1 MNINKLTQRS
11 LEAVQSAQSIA
22 VSHNNQQVDQEHLCA
37 ALLGQDDSL
46 IKSLIER
53 MGSDAEGFAGAVG
66 AAIARLPQVTG
77 SSREA
82 DRIYVTQDLDKALNK
97 AEEIAIHMKDEYV
110 SVEHLFLGMMEQP
123 NSAMRELFSRY
134 SIKKNDFLKALEEVR
149 GGARVTTDNPEDT
162 YDALNK
168 YAQDLVELAR
178 RQKLDPVIGRDDEV
192 RNVIRILS
200 RKTKNNPVLIG
211 EPGVGKTAIAEGL
224 AQRIVRGDVPANLK
238 ERKIYS
244 LDMGALIAGAKFRGE
259 FEERLKAV
267 LGEVKRSEGKIIL
280 FIDELH
286 TIVGAGKTEGSM
298 DAGNLLKPM
307 LARGEDVLFISMS
320 SGISGSFSSASM
332 AAKELRKEFPTRTLL
347 LVDTLSASL
356 GEGLLVMRAV
366 DCREQ
371 GFTLEETAS
380 LLDRLRHAMCQVF
393 TVEDLKYLRAT
404 GRISNIK
411 AALAAVLHIKPILKG
426 DVEGKIVCAE
436 KVRGRK
442 RSIETL
448 AAQYNEYVRSADAQ
462 TIGIAH
468 ADCPEEAEQLGKLLC
483 RYNPPKRI
491 LTVCY
496 EPVTGAHV
504 GPGTLALFFLGD
516 GSFRKCEQ

>member
-1 MNINKLTQRS
+1 MTMFSIVTDTSANLDSAYLKAHDVTVVPFTFLVGDEERTCIDTAAFDGAAYYNAMRTGTSVRTSQVTPQRY
-11 LEAVQSAQSIA
+11 I
-22 VSHNNQQVDQEHLCA
+22 EHLRP
-37 ALLGQDDSL
+37 LL
-46 IKSLIER
+46 
-53 MGSDAEGFAGAVG
+53 EG
-66 AAIARLPQVTG
+66 
-77 SSREA
+77 
-82 DRIYVTQDLDKALNK
+82 
-97 AEEIAIHMKDEYV
+97 
-110 SVEHLFLGMMEQP
+110 
-123 NSAMRELFSRY
+123 
-134 SIKKNDFLKALEEVR
+134 
-149 GGARVTTDNPEDT
+149 
-162 YDALNK
+162 
-168 YAQDLVELAR
+168 
-178 RQKLDPVIGRDDEV
+178 
-192 RNVIRILS
+192 
-200 RKTKNNPVLIG
+200 
-211 EPGVGKTAIAEGL
+211 
-224 AQRIVRGDVPANLK
+224 
-238 ERKIYS
+238 
-244 LDMGALIAGAKFRGE
+244 
-259 FEERLKAV
+259 
-267 LGEVKRSEGKIIL
+267 
-280 FIDELH
+280 
-286 TIVGAGKTEGSM
+286 
-298 DAGNLLKPM
+298 GN
-307 LARGEDVLFISMS
+307 DVLYIGMS

-332 AAKELRKEFPTRTLL
+332 AAKELRKEFPTRTIL

-426 DVEGKIVCAE
+426 DVAGKIVCAE

-448 AAQYNEYVRSADAQ
+448 AAQYNEYVRSAGAQ

>member
-1 MNINKLTQRS
+1 MRTGPSVRTSQVTPQRY
-11 LEAVQSAQSIA
+11 I
-22 VSHNNQQVDQEHLCA
+22 EHLRP
-37 ALLGQDDSL
+37 LL
-46 IKSLIER
+46 
-53 MGSDAEGFAGAVG
+53 EG
-66 AAIARLPQVTG
+66 
-77 SSREA
+77 
-82 DRIYVTQDLDKALNK
+82 
-97 AEEIAIHMKDEYV
+97 
-110 SVEHLFLGMMEQP
+110 
-123 NSAMRELFSRY
+123 
-134 SIKKNDFLKALEEVR
+134 
-149 GGARVTTDNPEDT
+149 
-162 YDALNK
+162 
-168 YAQDLVELAR
+168 
-178 RQKLDPVIGRDDEV
+178 
-192 RNVIRILS
+192 
-200 RKTKNNPVLIG
+200 
-211 EPGVGKTAIAEGL
+211 
-224 AQRIVRGDVPANLK
+224 
-238 ERKIYS
+238 
-244 LDMGALIAGAKFRGE
+244 
-259 FEERLKAV
+259 
-267 LGEVKRSEGKIIL
+267 
-280 FIDELH
+280 
-286 TIVGAGKTEGSM
+286 
-298 DAGNLLKPM
+298 GN
-307 LARGEDVLFISMS
+307 DVLYIGMS

-332 AAKELRKEFPTRTLL
+332 AAKELRKEFPARTIL

-393 TVEDLKYLRAT
+393 TVEDQKYLRAT

-426 DVEGKIVCAE
+426 DVEGKIVCAK

>member
-1 MNINKLTQRS
+1 MTMFSIVTDTSANLDNAYLKAHDVTVVPFTFLVGDEERTCIDTAAFDGAAYYNAMRTGTSVRTSQVTPQRY
-11 LEAVQSAQSIA
+11 I
-22 VSHNNQQVDQEHLCA
+22 EHLRP
-37 ALLGQDDSL
+37 LL
-46 IKSLIER
+46 
-53 MGSDAEGFAGAVG
+53 EG
-66 AAIARLPQVTG
+66 
-77 SSREA
+77 
-82 DRIYVTQDLDKALNK
+82 
-97 AEEIAIHMKDEYV
+97 
-110 SVEHLFLGMMEQP
+110 
-123 NSAMRELFSRY
+123 
-134 SIKKNDFLKALEEVR
+134 
-149 GGARVTTDNPEDT
+149 
-162 YDALNK
+162 
-168 YAQDLVELAR
+168 
-178 RQKLDPVIGRDDEV
+178 
-192 RNVIRILS
+192 
-200 RKTKNNPVLIG
+200 
-211 EPGVGKTAIAEGL
+211 
-224 AQRIVRGDVPANLK
+224 
-238 ERKIYS
+238 
-244 LDMGALIAGAKFRGE
+244 
-259 FEERLKAV
+259 
-267 LGEVKRSEGKIIL
+267 
-280 FIDELH
+280 
-286 TIVGAGKTEGSM
+286 
-298 DAGNLLKPM
+298 GN
-307 LARGEDVLFISMS
+307 DVLYIGMS

-332 AAKELRKEFPTRTLL
+332 AAKELRKEFPTRTIL

-426 DVEGKIVCAE
+426 DVAGKIVCAE

-448 AAQYNEYVRSADAQ
+448 AAQYNEYVRSAGAQ

>member
-1 MNINKLTQRS
+1 MTMFSIVTDTSANLDSAYLKAHDVTVVPFTFLVGDEERTCIDTAAFDGAAYYNAMRTGTSVRTSQVTPQRY
-11 LEAVQSAQSIA
+11 I
-22 VSHNNQQVDQEHLCA
+22 EHLRP
-37 ALLGQDDSL
+37 LL
-46 IKSLIER
+46 
-53 MGSDAEGFAGAVG
+53 EG
-66 AAIARLPQVTG
+66 
-77 SSREA
+77 
-82 DRIYVTQDLDKALNK
+82 
-97 AEEIAIHMKDEYV
+97 
-110 SVEHLFLGMMEQP
+110 
-123 NSAMRELFSRY
+123 
-134 SIKKNDFLKALEEVR
+134 
-149 GGARVTTDNPEDT
+149 
-162 YDALNK
+162 
-168 YAQDLVELAR
+168 
-178 RQKLDPVIGRDDEV
+178 
-192 RNVIRILS
+192 
-200 RKTKNNPVLIG
+200 
-211 EPGVGKTAIAEGL
+211 
-224 AQRIVRGDVPANLK
+224 
-238 ERKIYS
+238 
-244 LDMGALIAGAKFRGE
+244 
-259 FEERLKAV
+259 
-267 LGEVKRSEGKIIL
+267 
-280 FIDELH
+280 
-286 TIVGAGKTEGSM
+286 
-298 DAGNLLKPM
+298 GN
-307 LARGEDVLFISMS
+307 DVLYIGMS

-332 AAKELRKEFPTRTLL
+332 AAKELRKEFPTRTIL

-356 GEGLLVMRAV
+356 GEGLLVMHAV

-426 DVEGKIVCAE
+426 DVAGKIVCAE

-448 AAQYNEYVRSADAQ
+448 AAQYNEYVRSAGAQ

>member
-1 MNINKLTQRS
+1 MTMFSIVTDTSANLDSAYLKAHDVTVVPFTFLVGDEERTCIDTAAFDGAAYYNAMRTGTSVRTSQVTPQRY
-11 LEAVQSAQSIA
+11 I
-22 VSHNNQQVDQEHLCA
+22 EHLRP
-37 ALLGQDDSL
+37 LL
-46 IKSLIER
+46 
-53 MGSDAEGFAGAVG
+53 EG
-66 AAIARLPQVTG
+66 
-77 SSREA
+77 
-82 DRIYVTQDLDKALNK
+82 
-97 AEEIAIHMKDEYV
+97 
-110 SVEHLFLGMMEQP
+110 
-123 NSAMRELFSRY
+123 
-134 SIKKNDFLKALEEVR
+134 
-149 GGARVTTDNPEDT
+149 
-162 YDALNK
+162 
-168 YAQDLVELAR
+168 
-178 RQKLDPVIGRDDEV
+178 
-192 RNVIRILS
+192 
-200 RKTKNNPVLIG
+200 
-211 EPGVGKTAIAEGL
+211 
-224 AQRIVRGDVPANLK
+224 
-238 ERKIYS
+238 
-244 LDMGALIAGAKFRGE
+244 
-259 FEERLKAV
+259 
-267 LGEVKRSEGKIIL
+267 
-280 FIDELH
+280 
-286 TIVGAGKTEGSM
+286 
-298 DAGNLLKPM
+298 GN
-307 LARGEDVLFISMS
+307 DVLYIGMS

-332 AAKELRKEFPTRTLL
+332 AAKELRKEFPTRTIL

-426 DVEGKIVCAE
+426 DVAGKIVCAE

>member
-1 MNINKLTQRS
+1 MTTFSIVTDTSANLDSAYLKAHAVTVVPFTFLVGDEEHTCIDTAAFDGAAYYNAMRTGTSVRTSQVTPQRY
-11 LEAVQSAQSIA
+11 I
-22 VSHNNQQVDQEHLCA
+22 EHLRP
-37 ALLGQDDSL
+37 LL
-46 IKSLIER
+46 
-53 MGSDAEGFAGAVG
+53 EG
-66 AAIARLPQVTG
+66 
-77 SSREA
+77 
-82 DRIYVTQDLDKALNK
+82 
-97 AEEIAIHMKDEYV
+97 
-110 SVEHLFLGMMEQP
+110 
-123 NSAMRELFSRY
+123 
-134 SIKKNDFLKALEEVR
+134 
-149 GGARVTTDNPEDT
+149 
-162 YDALNK
+162 
-168 YAQDLVELAR
+168 
-178 RQKLDPVIGRDDEV
+178 
-192 RNVIRILS
+192 
-200 RKTKNNPVLIG
+200 
-211 EPGVGKTAIAEGL
+211 
-224 AQRIVRGDVPANLK
+224 
-238 ERKIYS
+238 
-244 LDMGALIAGAKFRGE
+244 
-259 FEERLKAV
+259 
-267 LGEVKRSEGKIIL
+267 
-280 FIDELH
+280 
-286 TIVGAGKTEGSM
+286 
-298 DAGNLLKPM
+298 GN
-307 LARGEDVLFISMS
+307 DVLYIGMS

-332 AAKELRKEFPTRTLL
+332 AAKELRKEFPVRTIL

-356 GEGLLVMRAV
+356 GEGLLVMRAL

-371 GFTLEETAS
+371 GCTLEETAS
-380 LLDRLRHAMCQVF
+380 LLDRLRHSMCQVF

-426 DVEGKIVCAE
+426 NAEGKIVCAE

-448 AAQYNEYVRSADAQ
+448 AAQYDEYVRNADAQ

>member
-1 MNINKLTQRS
+1 MTMFSIVTDT
-11 LEAVQSAQSIA
+11 SANLDSAYLKAHDVTVVPFTFLVGDEERTCI
-22 VSHNNQQVDQEHLCA
+22 DTA
-37 ALLGQDDSL
+37 AFD
-46 IKSLIER
+46 
-53 MGSDAEGFAGAVG
+53 G
-66 AAIARLPQVTG
+66 AA
-77 SSREA
+77 
-82 DRIYVTQDLDKALNK
+82 Y
-97 AEEIAIHMKDEYV
+97 Y
-110 SVEHLFLGMMEQP
+110 
-123 NSAMRELFSRY
+123 SAMRTGTSVRTSQVTPQRY
-134 SIKKNDFLKALEEVR
+134 IEHLRPLLE
-149 GGARVTTDNPEDT
+149 GGN
-162 YDALNK
+162 
-168 YAQDLVELAR
+168 
-178 RQKLDPVIGRDDEV
+178 
-192 RNVIRILS
+192 
-200 RKTKNNPVLIG
+200 
-211 EPGVGKTAIAEGL
+211 
-224 AQRIVRGDVPANLK
+224 
-238 ERKIYS
+238 
-244 LDMGALIAGAKFRGE
+244 
-259 FEERLKAV
+259 
-267 LGEVKRSEGKIIL
+267 
-280 FIDELH
+280 
-286 TIVGAGKTEGSM
+286 
-298 DAGNLLKPM
+298 
-307 LARGEDVLFISMS
+307 DVLYIGMS

-332 AAKELRKEFPTRTLL
+332 AAKELRKEFPARTIL